1 MYDIKCLIEDEL
13 VEYENLLWVAKHV
26 EGDAL
31 IELSRQMAGIHN
43 LAAQKIAEK
52 KNISHQDARDLF
64 SVALRTGWGFSL
76 SLPGLD
82 CPPVVTDDGK
92 MFLGETV
99 CAFGGCGNFEPAPSL
114 SEQELSSY
122 LEKDYPFLAGI
133 SAFLEAEGIKGEINA
148 WQTGS
153 YHEVFV
159 KVGYLLDW
167 ASTARLLEKYANW
180 R

>member
-1 MYDIKCLIEDEL
+1 MYDIKYLIGDAL
-13 VEYENLLWVAKHV
+13 AEYEHLLWLAKHV

-122 LEKDYPFLAGI
+122 LEKDYPFLADI
-133 SAFLEAEGIKGEINA
+133 SAFLEAEGIKGQINA